1 MNLIDILAFIQATED
16 GQGLRIIHGAVQQR
30 QRTLTKEVALRRAT
44 EAWDR
49 VKCHKR
55 GDVLY
60 CCAEGTF
67 IGGPLQRG
75 DKMTVYAV
83 QPRKKILWVTVKGN
97 KYSLAFPPWA
107 IARYNLCQ
115 HRPENPVP
123 PQEGNLVEGF
133 GKIMEGISL

>member
-97 KYSLAFPPWA
+97 KYSLAFPPGPLHA
-107 IARYNLCQ
+107 IICASIAR
-115 HRPENPVP
+115 RTR
-123 PQEGNLVEGF
+123 
-133 GKIMEGISL
+133 SLHKRAILWRVLAKLWRE